1 MILYR
6 NKKLTANQVA
16 KELLADKL
24 GIAIEFWSEDY
35 SIDFEKLTA
44 KEKQD
49 IQRQATTCWRM
60 PTTMPWVDQSQWC
73 TQSR

>member
-24 GIAIEFWSEDY
+24 GIALEFWSEDC
-35 SIDFEKLTA
+35 SIDFEKLTD

-49 IQRQATTCWRM
+49 IQRQLKKRANSILKYLGL
-60 PTTMPWVDQSQWC
+60 DYYYN
-73 TQSR
+73 